1 LSADASFS
9 PAARLRAGQRSRLRP
24 RLPRGRSDD
33 ALAARVRA
41 GDERAF
47 ELVFDRYHR
56 GLLAFCRHML
66 GANEEAEDALQHT
79 FMAAY
84 RGLCT
89 SDRPIRL
96 KAWLYTIARNCC
108 LSILRARREQVAL
121 DEGHAAADGLA
132 ADVDRRAELRG
143 LLADLEQLPEE
154 QRAAL
159 VLFELGDHSHD
170 EIAEVLGVRREK
182 VKALVFQARESLAGW
197 RRARETP
204 CVEIREQ
211 LATARGAALKRA
223 TLRRHVARCQ
233 GCAEF
238 ESEVRHQRAAM
249 AALLPVVP
257 TVGLKAV
264 VLGAIGAGA
273 GGAGGGSLAG
283 IGGAAKGVAA
293 KTLMCAA
300 VAGSA
305 GSAGYVAVHEVQMRD
320 WGGLGATATTHRA
333 HAVGKGAAGAARA
346 AGAAKP
352 MVAPVV
358 GAAAARA
365 PAPAKRAASGQS
377 ARGKHAGWHHRFGK
391 RGRSAGRGNSL
402 KRGRSA
408 GRGNSLKRGRSARR
422 GNFLERGRSSARG
435 GFGRR
440 DGSGARGGSAKRDG
454 SGARGDSGKR
464 GRSADR
470 RGLAKRGG
478 SADRRGLAERGG
490 ASRRGTEGKRGGG
503 AHSSVPRS
511 PGGGDARGRD

>member
-1 LSADASFS
+1 LSVDASFS
-9 PAARLRAGQRSRLRP
+9 PAARLRAGPRSRLHP

-33 ALAARVRA
+33 ALVARVRA

-66 GANEEAEDALQHT
+66 GSGDEAEDALQHT

-84 RGLCT
+84 RALRT

-96 KAWLYTIARNCC
+96 KAWLYTIARNRC
-108 LSILRARREQVAL
+108 LSILRARREQVAF
-121 DEGHAAADGLA
+121 DEGHAATDGLA

-159 VLFELGDHSHD
+159 VLFEMGDHSHD

-211 LATARGAALKRA
+211 LATARGASLKRA
-223 TLRRHVARCQ
+223 TLRRHVARCP

-257 TVGLKAV
+257 AAGLKAA

-273 GGAGGGSLAG
+273 GSAGGGGSVAGLA
-283 IGGAAKGVAA
+283 GAAKGAAA
-293 KTLMCAA
+293 KTLVCAA

-320 WGGLGATATTHRA
+320 GHGFGAAATHRA
-333 HAVGKGAAGAARA
+333 HGVGKGATGAARA

-352 MVAPVV
+352 IVAPAVV
-358 GAAAARA
+358 AAAAQAA
-365 PAPAKRAASGQS
+365 PPAKRVGDGP
-377 ARGKHAGWHHRFGK
+377 ARGKHARLGKHRRFDKRGGFDRRGRFGN
-391 RGRSAGRGNSL
+391 RGNFGR
-402 KRGRSA
+402 RGGSGKHGGSGDR
-408 GRGNSLKRGRSARR
+408 RGFAERNGSARR
-422 GNFLERGRSSARG
+422 G
-435 GFGRR
+435 GF
-440 DGSGARGGSAKRDG
+440 
-454 SGARGDSGKR
+454 GKR

-470 RGLAKRGG
+470 GG
-478 SADRRGLAERGG
+478 SARRDGSARRGGFA
-490 ASRRGTEGKRGGG
+490 KRD
-503 AHSSVPRS
+503 RS
-511 PGGGDARGRD
+511 PDRTGFAKRDRSADRSGSATRGGGDARSKARGRD